1 MKVLITG
8 GSGFIGSHLAKYLV
22 KDNQSVEIIVRPTS
36 NIEIFQEIRKKII
49 IYKHDGTSENMMSI
63 LKESKPDIVCHLA
76 SISIYD
82 HNIETIDS
90 LIKSNILFG
99 SQLIECMVKNNI
111 YRLIITGTF
120 WQHYENKNNNPTCL
134 YAATKQAFENIIK
147 FYTETTDL
155 NVITLKLFDTYGPND
170 PRNKLF
176 NFLKESINKNQTI
189 NMTPG
194 DQLID
199 IVYISDII
207 DAYIVS
213 IERLLSDNNQK
224 HEKFAISSN
233 NPIPLKSLI
242 EKYLQITNKKADII
256 WGRKEYRK
264 REVMVPWNTGK
275 PLPDWSPKVSIE
287 EGIKKIENFK

>member
-1 MKVLITG
+1 M
-8 GSGFIGSHLAKYLV
+8 
-22 KDNQSVEIIVRPTS
+22 D
-36 NIEIFQEIRKKII
+36 
-49 IYKHDGTSENMMSI
+49 
-63 LKESKPDIVCHLA
+63 
-76 SISIYD
+76 
-82 HNIETIDS
+82 
-90 LIKSNILFG
+90 
-99 SQLIECMVKNNI
+99 
-111 YRLIITGTF
+111 
-120 WQHYENKNNNPTCL
+120 
-134 YAATKQAFENIIK
+134 NIISQREL
-147 FYTETTDL
+147 TIEQIINETTDL

-256 WGRKEYRK
+256 WGKKEYRK

-275 PLPDWSPKVSIE
+275 PLPDWNPKVSIE